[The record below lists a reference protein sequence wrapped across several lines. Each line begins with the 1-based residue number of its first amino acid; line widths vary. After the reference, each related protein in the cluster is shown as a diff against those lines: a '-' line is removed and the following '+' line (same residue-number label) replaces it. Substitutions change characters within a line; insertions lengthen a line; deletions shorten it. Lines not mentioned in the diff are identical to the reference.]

1 MPVSVILTRA
11 SGKSHA
17 VYGWDESEPSKLKY
31 SSSSMITV
39 RNYKFRLYPTK
50 EIEAKL
56 VETLEI
62 NRIVYNYFVS
72 NNFRSFHDTCYSLVE
87 LKEQQPI
94 LRNYHSKMLQMVG
107 NRVAGAWRALEALKE
122 HGRKVGRL
130 RFCEPG
136 ECNSFTYN
144 QSGFRIDND
153 KLHLSKIGSIK
164 IVMHRQPAHI
174 KQVTVVRQNGRWYG
188 VAACET
194 TKLVFKFIDP
204 LKSVGIDVGITK
216 FAHDSDNHV
225 IENPQFLTKMFRPLK
240 RAQRKLSRRK
250 KGSNNREKA
259 KSWVARLHERIANK
273 RRDFLHKVSAEYSS
287 KYDVIFLERLRI
299 LNMVR
304 NHHLARHILDSGWG
318 TFKAMLEYKAK
329 MVIEV
334 ESAYTSV
341 DCSRCGHTVPKSL
354 AVRTHRCDRCGLVI
368 GRDYN
373 ASLNI
378 LQKGLMMLPQ
388 GLREFTPVEIAP
400 LLASVGGQAR
410 SLKQEAHEF
419 IRG

>member
-1 MPVSVILTRA
+1 MLILTPA

-31 SSSSMITV
+31 CHSSMETV

-50 EIEAKL
+50 EVEAKL
-56 VETLEI
+56 AETLEI
-62 NRIVYNYFVS
+62 NRIIYNYFVS
-72 NNFRSFHDTCYSLVE
+72 NNFHAFHDMCYSLVE

-107 NRVAGAWRALEALKE
+107 NRVAGAWRALEVLKE

-130 RFCEPG
+130 GFCEPG

-144 QSGFRIDND
+144 QSGFRIGND
-153 KLHLSKIGSIK
+153 KLHLSKIGSIN
-164 IVMHRQPAHI
+164 IVLHRQPMNI
-174 KQVTVVRQNGRWYG
+174 KQVAVVRQNGRWYAI
-188 VAACET
+188 VACET
-194 TKLVFKFIDP
+194 AKP
-204 LKSVGIDVGITK
+204 LFRLINPRKSIGIDVGITK
-216 FAHDSDNHV
+216 FAHDSDNHEF
-225 IENPQFLTKMFRPLK
+225 ENPLFLTKILKPLK
-240 RAQRKLSRRK
+240 RAQRKVSRRV
-250 KGSNNREKA
+250 KGSSNREKA

-273 RRDFLHKVSAEYSS
+273 RRDFLHKVSTEYSS
-287 KYDVIFLERLRI
+287 KYDIIFLERLRT

-318 TFKAMLEYKAK
+318 TFKQMLEYKAK
-329 MVIEV
+329 MMIEV
-334 ESAYTSV
+334 EPAYTSI
-341 DCSRCGHTVPKSL
+341 DCSRCRNPVLKTP
-354 AVRTHRCDRCGLVI
+354 AVRTHRCDKCGLVLD
-368 GRDYN
+368 RDYN

-378 LQKGLMMLPQ
+378 LQKGLMTMLPQ

-419 IRG
+419 IRR